1 MYRTA
6 EKMEEPEH
14 DAYAQERKRI
24 HWEMALDSPRMR
36 EKAVAADSSGGSH
49 VACDRSGH
57 GENIHA
63 ENAAA
68 EQPAQKHDKLTGIR
82 LPARTETPPC
92 RGGLIE
98 EPPRL
103 DADSGELEIERK
115 LSPTMSAKRPL

>member
-24 HWEMALDSPRMR
+24 NCEMALDSPRMR
-36 EKAVAADSSGGSH
+36 EKAV
-49 VACDRSGH
+49 
-57 GENIHA
+57 
-63 ENAAA
+63 AA

-92 RGGLIE
+92 RGG
-98 EPPRL
+98 
-103 DADSGELEIERK
+103 
-115 LSPTMSAKRPL
+115 